1 MTRTIRRAAAIAIA
15 GAALG
20 AVAPANAAAFP
31 GLGTYYC
38 NEGGSYANVT
48 IKLKPRHKYTP
59 IIAGKK
65 YQGGKWAYKRPS
77 HKLVFKT
84 GGLASD
90 YYGRQHRF
98 NGKWDPEGF
107 DLLSKSD
114 SDFDLA
120 CFK

>member
-1 MTRTIRRAAAIAIA
+1 MTRTIRRGLAIAIA
-15 GAALG
+15 GTALVT
-20 AVAPANAAAFP
+20 VAPASAEAFP
-31 GLGTYYC
+31 KIGTYYC
-38 NEGGSYANVT
+38 NEGGVFANVT
-48 IKLKPRHKYTP
+48 IKLKARHKYTP
-59 IIAGKK
+59 IIAGDK
-65 YQGGKWAYKRPS
+65 YKGGKWAYKAAS

-98 NGKWDPEGF
+98 NGKWDPDGF

-114 SDFDLA
+114 RDFDLA